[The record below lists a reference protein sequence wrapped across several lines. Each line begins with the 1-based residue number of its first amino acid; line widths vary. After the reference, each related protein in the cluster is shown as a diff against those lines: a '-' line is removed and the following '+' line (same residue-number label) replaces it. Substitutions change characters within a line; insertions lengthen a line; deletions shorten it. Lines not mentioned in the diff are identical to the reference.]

1 MGDNE
6 DIGRSLDVLRM
17 VWREGVDLRKW
28 YDEDEERRP
37 YNLFYADVMAWV
49 ERTKVVLGNVF
60 YNKKFVDDYESALQ
74 RNAYDDQDAY
84 LDPANCLSVTAEY
97 IRTIGQLARRG
108 FIKDP
113 YSGIDNGDS
122 PLCFIAMWF
131 DKSMEDYYSYG
142 IKPAVESLGFKAV
155 RVDKIEHN
163 DRIDNKIFEQIRRAR
178 FAVADFTGGREG
190 VYYEAGFAAGQGIP
204 VIHIC
209 RQDWFNRLH
218 FDVGTINTI
227 GYETVT
233 ELKEALVARVEKTI
247 GRYARKVEREE
258 QSEIPF

>member
-1 MGDNE
+1 MSQRKLEFEKFGLNRVADAARTAWTKDVPDLKNRASE
-6 DIGRSLDVLRM
+6 VKAELKLAFDEMQKRLTEESESLILRMKETQRKTDRM

-131 DKSMEDYYSYG
+131 DKGGASLPTATSCL
-142 IKPAVESLGFKAV
+142 PATFGCEIADGFLNRRSPRPLGL
-155 RVDKIEHN
+155 
-163 DRIDNKIFEQIRRAR
+163 
-178 FAVADFTGGREG
+178 G
-190 VYYEAGFAAGQGIP
+190 
-204 VIHIC
+204 
-209 RQDWFNRLH
+209 
-218 FDVGTINTI
+218 
-227 GYETVT
+227 
-233 ELKEALVARVEKTI
+233 
-247 GRYARKVEREE
+247 
-258 QSEIPF
+258 